1 MKKTECGTVR
11 EEHPKPSEVVIR
23 GGAVMLYAHH
33 AKPLGYIRPDDRSD
47 NDSSSEDDEN
57 PRRPPR

>member
-1 MKKTECGTVR
+1 MKKMECGTSR
-11 EEHPKPSEVVIR
+11 EGHPKPSEVVVR

-33 AKPLGYIRPDDRSD
+33 AKPFVSVRSDRSD
-47 NDSSSEDDEN
+47 NDNNDDDEN